1 METLI
6 KPKIRKFRTK
16 NVSLTPFS
24 PTWVKMCN
32 QLQRPSNN
40 TCDSDVFR
48 DSKDTI
54 NKQKSIYRRRRI
66 FMPFIR
72 TLKVLY
78 LLMPSPIAVMR
89 GQRVIRTNVNTG
101 LIAQVGES
109 YRHTTRYILTNAR
122 ESVKYSDWFERTHSN
137 QEKSRETIHSINIH
151 QSKLP
156 IRRQTSRVGSDFNTL
171 HKLESLQIIAPCTFW
186 VLSWFF
192 IRCQPHNGDKC
203 WPCISLP
210 SSAIRQ
216 PWSENPQWHLTPDP
230 PPQLLQS
237 AKIATRADVVRH

>member
-1 METLI
+1 MFSGIL
-6 KPKIRKFRTK
+6 RTPSTNK
-16 NVSLTPFS
+16 NPFTGEGGFLCHLS
-24 PTWVKMCN
+24 ALWRFFIYWCPHP
-32 QLQRPSNN
+32 LQWWEE
-40 TCDSDVFR
+40 
-48 DSKDTI
+48 
-54 NKQKSIYRRRRI
+54 
-66 FMPFIR
+66 
-72 TLKVLY
+72 
-78 LLMPSPIAVMR
+78 
-89 GQRVIRTNVNTG
+89 RVIRTNVNTG

-109 YRHTTRYILTNAR
+109 YRHTTRNILTNAR
-122 ESVKYSDWFERTHSN
+122 ESVKYTDWFQRTHSN

-203 WPCISLP
+203 CPCISLP

-230 PPQLLQS
+230 QQQLLQS
-237 AKIATRADVVRH
+237 AKIETRADVVRH